1 MSLSLS
7 GGSGGDGSIQG
18 IILAE
23 CYSLMQSWPTFN
35 PVAAIGNDSLKSFIL
50 HY

>member
-7 GGSGGDGSIQG
+7 GGGGGDIQS

-35 PVAAIGNDSLKSFIL
+35 PVAAIGNASLKSFIF
-50 HY
+50 HH